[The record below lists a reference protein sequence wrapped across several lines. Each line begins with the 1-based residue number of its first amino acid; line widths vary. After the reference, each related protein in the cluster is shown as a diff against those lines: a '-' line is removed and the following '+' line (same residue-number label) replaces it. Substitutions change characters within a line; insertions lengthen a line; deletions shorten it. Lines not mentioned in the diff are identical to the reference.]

1 MAMVERQA
9 FLMLYRVRHAHFRRQ
24 SLALYR
30 RYGHAL
36 MIFLALFGMAVAER
50 PALLAE
56 PLLHFWRAPQPWPAN
71 LAHVAAW
78 LALVTVWAG
87 IHRAFI
93 RGGALAAYSRSL
105 PLGDRAAP
113 LVDLAI
119 LYASLAIF
127 LVPFAV
133 ALWTVLRAGDPGGAD
148 GRFPLYL
155 AVFAGLTLAVARSA
169 VFGPARCSRAVQGG
183 TIAALVFAHLLPAG
197 WPATVLLAAALPCCL
212 ADAITAPAHQAG
224 PARGAGG
231 TAPGRGHP
239 ILQLAR
245 IQASLLVHRHGQAA
259 LARLLLAAAPQAA
272 CWWLVV
278 PLAKHAES
286 AIFVHLACALT
297 AALTS
302 GFFHTFHVAR
312 QPLVPYLRSMA
323 FAAWRLT
330 LAEHLLV
337 LGATA
342 TLYGIALACLA
353 AGLGSAAAGAVM
365 LGPALY
371 WLAWLPLLG
380 LPLIQR
386 HKDGILVKFGLL
398 ILALVFALT
407 L

>member
-1 MAMVERQA
+1 MVERQA
-9 FLMLYRVRHAHFRRQ
+9 FLALYRVRQAHFRQQ

-36 MIFLALFGMAVAER
+36 MLFLALFGMAVAER

-56 PLLHFWRAPQPWPAN
+56 PLLHFWRTPQPWPSN
-71 LAHVAAW
+71 MAHVSAW

-87 IHRAFI
+87 VHRAVI

-133 ALWTVLRAGDPGGAD
+133 ALWTVIRAGDPGGAG

-169 VFGPARCSRAVQGG
+169 VFGPARYSRAMQGG
-183 TIAALVFAHLLPAG
+183 AVGALVFAHLLPAG

-212 ADAITAPAHQAG
+212 ADAIVG
-224 PARGAGG
+224 PARQARATRGTGAPI
-231 TAPGRGHP
+231 AGRGHP

-245 IQASLLVHRHGQAA
+245 IQGGLLVHRHRQAS

-272 CWWLVV
+272 CWWLIV
-278 PLAKHAES
+278 PLGKHAES

-302 GFFHTFHVAR
+302 GFFHAFHVAR
-312 QPLVPYLRSMA
+312 QPLMPYLRSIP
-323 FAAWRLT
+323 FAAWRLS

-342 TLYGIALACLA
+342 ILYGIALACLA
-353 AGLGSAAAGAVM
+353 AGLGVAAASATM

-380 LPLIQR
+380 LPMIQR
-386 HKDGILVKFGLL
+386 HKDGILVKFALLIAAL
-398 ILALVFALT
+398 ILALT